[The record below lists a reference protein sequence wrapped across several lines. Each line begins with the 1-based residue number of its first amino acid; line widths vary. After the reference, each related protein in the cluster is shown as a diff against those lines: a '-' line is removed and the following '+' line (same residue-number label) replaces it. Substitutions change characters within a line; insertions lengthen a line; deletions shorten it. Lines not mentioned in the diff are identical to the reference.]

1 MPSSRM
7 DPIESET
14 VLSDRDDVLHEITVG
29 IPTFDDDVQGTGRDR
44 YWQARSNA
52 RPISGPTD
60 GRAPSSSRPSSAPR
74 AGRATPG
81 ASSRRTGS
89 GTSAVSV
96 AERSIS
102 PQLSE
107 PWLDENWA
115 NLAVAAR
122 WLDVLLTPAQLEFD
136 RAKYREVL
144 EHVEQVRGGPGSVLD
159 VGSSLGVFLHLAQ
172 RRGWDIAGVEPGAQ
186 ARARASEHFGL
197 PLSASLAEVR
207 GQTFDLVTFWEVV
220 EHAEDRPGLLAA
232 ARELFEPGGTVLT
245 LVGGNAHTLT
255 NRVMRAASAA
265 FDFSRLWY
273 FSPSSYAILLEQAG
287 LERRRSTCRCS
298 RNSTPR

>member
-1 MPSSRM
+1 MCR
-7 DPIESET
+7 E
-14 VLSDRDDVLHEITVG
+14 RDATS
-29 IPTFDDDVQGTGRDR
+29 TGRR
-44 YWQARSNA
+44 SRSNSSPSRA
-52 RPISGPTD
+52 RRTG
-60 GRAPSSSRPSSAPR
+60 APR
-74 AGRATPG
+74 ARRDRHLRRVREGRRPARLREGRVPVRPL
-81 ASSRRTGS
+81 SRF
-89 GTSAVSV
+89 GTL
-96 AERSIS
+96 SIS
-102 PQLSE
+102 PQLPE
-107 PWLDENWA
+107 PWLDEYWA

-172 RRGWDIAGVEPGAQ
+172 GGGWDIAGVEPGAQ
-186 ARARASEHFGL
+186 ARARAREHFGL

-220 EHAEDRPGLLAA
+220 EHAKDLPGLLAA
-232 ARELFEPGGTVLT
+232 ARELLEPGGTVLT
-245 LVGGNAHTLT
+245 LVGGNAHALA

-265 FDFSRLWY
+265 LTSRACGTSALRAT
-273 FSPSSYAILLEQAG
+273 PSCSS
-287 LERRRSTCRCS
+287 RRDSSRRSTRPCS